1 MNILTKALLGGLMT
15 ALIAWAS
22 TKGNVLPGILPMF
35 PTLTLI
41 ALTIVGTQGSAQD
54 FRETCLATLKT
65 LPAYILFVVICTV
78 AIKRVNFKAALLLG
92 LGGWLLA
99 ALIAF
104 LVPKMLQEIGS
115 S

>member
-1 MNILTKALLGGLMT
+1 
-15 ALIAWAS
+15 
-22 TKGNVLPGILPMF
+22 
-35 PTLTLI
+35 
-41 ALTIVGTQGSAQD
+41 
-54 FRETCLATLKT
+54 
-65 LPAYILFVVICTV
+65 VICTV

>member
-1 MNILTKALLGGLMT
+1 MNILIKALLGGAMT

-41 ALTIVGTQGSAQD
+41 ALTIVGTQGDAQD
-54 FRETCLATLKT
+54 FRETCFATLKT
-65 LPAYILFVVICTV
+65 LPAYLVFLLICAV
-78 AIKRVNFKAALLLG
+78 AVKRVHFKAALLLG

-99 ALIAF
+99 ALLVF
-104 LVPKMLQEIGS
+104 LLPKALHRLG
-115 S
+115 

>member
-1 MNILTKALLGGLMT
+1 MSILIKALLGGLMT

-22 TKGNVLPGILPMF
+22 TKGNVLPGILPLF

-54 FRETCLATLKT
+54 FRETCIATLKT
-65 LPAYILFVVICTV
+65 LPAYLVFVLICAV

-99 ALIAF
+99 ALIVFWA
-104 LVPKMLQEIGS
+104 PKALQRLG
-115 S
+115 

>member
-1 MNILTKALLGGLMT
+1 MSILTKALLGGLMT

-41 ALTIVGTQGSAQD
+41 SLTIVGTRGDAAD

-65 LPAYILFVVICTV
+65 LPAYLAFVLICTV

-92 LGGWLLA
+92 LGGWLLT
-99 ALIAF
+99 ALIVF
-104 LVPKMLQEIGS
+104 LAPKVLQRLG
-115 S
+115 

>member
-1 MNILTKALLGGLMT
+1 MSILIKALLGGLMT

-22 TKGNVLPGILPMF
+22 TKGNVLPGILPLF

-54 FRETCLATLKT
+54 FRETCIATLKT
-65 LPAYILFVVICTV
+65 LPAYLVFVLICTV

-99 ALIAF
+99 ALIVFWA
-104 LVPKMLQEIGS
+104 PKALQRLG
-115 S
+115 

>member
-1 MNILTKALLGGLMT
+1 MSILVKALLGGLMT

-41 ALTIVGTQGSAQD
+41 SLYIVGTQGDAAD

-65 LPAYILFVVICTV
+65 LPAYLAFVLICTLT
-78 AIKRVNFKAALLLG
+78 IKRVNFRAALLLG
-92 LGGWLLA
+92 LGGWLLT
-99 ALIAF
+99 ALIVF
-104 LVPKMLQEIGS
+104 LVPRLLQRIG
-115 S
+115 

>member
-1 MNILTKALLGGLMT
+1 MGILAKAILGGLMT

-41 ALTIVGTQGSAQD
+41 ALTIVGTQGSALD

-65 LPAYILFVVICTV
+65 LPAYVIFLVICTL

-92 LGGWLLA
+92 LGGWMLA
-99 ALIAF
+99 ALIVF
-104 LVPKMLQEIGS
+104 LGPKLLHRP
-115 S
+115 

>member
-1 MNILTKALLGGLMT
+1 MSILTKALLGGLMT

-22 TKGNVLPGILPMF
+22 TKGSVLPGILPMF

-41 ALTIVGTQGSAQD
+41 SLYLVGAQGDAQD
-54 FRETCLATLKT
+54 FRATCFATLKT
-65 LPAYILFVVICTV
+65 LPAYLAFVLVCTV

-99 ALIAF
+99 ALVAF
-104 LVPKMLQEIGS
+104 VAPRLLQRLL
-115 S
+115 

>member
-22 TKGNVLPGILPMF
+22 NKGNVLPGILPMF

-41 ALTIVGTQGSAQD
+41 SLFIVGTQGDAAD
-54 FRETCLATLKT
+54 FRETCIATLKT
-65 LPAYILFVVICTV
+65 LPAYIAFVLICTV

-92 LGGWLLA
+92 LGGWLLT
-99 ALIAF
+99 ALIVF
-104 LVPKMLQEIGS
+104 LAPRLLQKIV
-115 S
+115 